1 MPTATFVKNGQT
13 YKQTDIHDNE
23 QADKQTDK
31 RTDRQCLQI
40 INKDNPKETKDATF
54 SYKDDKCDD

>member
-1 MPTATFVKNGQT
+1 MAFVKNGQT
-13 YKQTDIHDNE
+13 DKQTDIHNNE

-40 INKDNPKETKDATF
+40 INKETKNATF